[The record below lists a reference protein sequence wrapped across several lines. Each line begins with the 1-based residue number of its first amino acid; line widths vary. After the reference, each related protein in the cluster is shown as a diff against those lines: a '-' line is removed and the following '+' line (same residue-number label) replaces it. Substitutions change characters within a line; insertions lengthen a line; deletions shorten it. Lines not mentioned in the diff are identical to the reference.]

1 MRHPYQD
8 CRPNPRRG
16 PRPGW
21 DTSPSLNAHLTLT
34 FSMVSSMASLSLH
47 HRPVSTTVMHHE
59 RAHITKGPV
68 KTGPCVSATVSLI
81 NAVKPLLSPQRRQ
94 DRLSRHL
101 MACATRR
108 RQRVGKC
115 PDSVAPSCPP
125 AHTLPGV
132 AVAVAPRSASA
143 VALAEA
149 NLLGKLATLLRIARR
164 NHRIIIRQPPAAPV
178 FFRCHIVG
186 GS

>member
-101 MACATRR
+101 MACATPSATACRKMSRLGSTKLPSGPHSPRCRCRPWRPVQPRR
-108 RQRVGKC
+108 LR
-115 PDSVAPSCPP
+115 
-125 AHTLPGV
+125 LPRPIFL
-132 AVAVAPRSASA
+132 ASSLRCSA
-143 VALAEA
+143 
-149 NLLGKLATLLRIARR
+149 
-164 NHRIIIRQPPAAPV
+164 
-178 FFRCHIVG
+178 
-186 GS
+186 